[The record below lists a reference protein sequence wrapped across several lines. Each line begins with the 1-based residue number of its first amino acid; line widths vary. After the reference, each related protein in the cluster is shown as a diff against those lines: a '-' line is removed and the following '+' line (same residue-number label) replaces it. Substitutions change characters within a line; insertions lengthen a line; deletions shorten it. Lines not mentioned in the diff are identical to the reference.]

1 MRKLYFAGC
10 VFAAVACL
18 GGCTKTNDIEPVSK
32 GVDFFAHVGNV
43 DTKTSIDGLK
53 VLWAKKDSIAIQVTE
68 KHLHNASNPGAYS
81 TTLGIYKLA
90 DDAAGTSVGRF
101 TYSSGGEQITGD
113 EEFFA
118 FYPASYCTANKSNGY
133 FYVDFPMTQYY
144 EDNIGDKLPLPM
156 YGIGSNRSV
165 DFKYAG
171 AVIKLRVWSKEKT
184 SIHSCVISADN
195 LSKKAFTY
203 VKDGKWQG
211 LSKAYDVNNLNMNM
225 RKPLEISNDES
236 NPTVITMIIPLAGTK
251 TLKNLKFS
259 INCERGGSEL
269 KKKSDLAVVPGTIV
283 TFPVKELTIEPDRMF
298 VDGLEGEIDTEWV
311 KTAEKSVKVTMVPSS
326 KLSEGNFQKIMEA
339 TRNLHN
345 KDKKIVLDLSGAN
358 AKESTLKGLNTDNS
372 YVGFCGGS
380 NRDNGIK
387 NISKFYLPE
396 GITTILNRAFAYSG
410 YTEIVLPTTLT
421 KISGS
426 PSNGCDSLVWKVA
439 DGNKYFKADEKGA
452 LCDFGMTTLMALNGG
467 SGDSYIVKDGT
478 TTIREWAL
486 YENSVI
492 KTLTIPAS
500 VTRLSGDCI
509 SGTPNLTTIICL
521 GTKPAEFR
529 PNSGTN
535 KVGPANQ
542 TKTLYVPKGCVEIYK
557 EKWAALLKEGNW
569 VVKEIAGLSNVKE
582 GY

>member
-32 GVDFFAHVGNV
+32 GVDFFAHVDNV
-43 DTKTSIDGLK
+43 DTKTSIDGLQ

-68 KHLHNASNPGAYS
+68 KHRDDASSPKAYA

-90 DDAAGTSVGRF
+90 DDAAGTNVGRF
-101 TYSSGGEQITGD
+101 TFEKGNEHIEGD

-118 FYPASYCTANKSNGY
+118 FYPASYCTAHKDNGY

-156 YGIGSNRSV
+156 YGIGSHRNV

-171 AVIKLRVWSKEKT
+171 AVIKLLVWSKEKT

-195 LSKKAFTY
+195 LSKRAFTY
-203 VKDGKWQG
+203 VKNGNWQP

-225 RKPLEISNDES
+225 RKPLEISNIES
-236 NPTVITMIIPLAGTK
+236 DPTVIDMVIPLADTT
-251 TLKNLKFS
+251 TLTNLKFS
-259 INCERGGSEL
+259 INCEKGGSEL
-269 KKKSDLAVVPGTIV
+269 TKKSGLRVKPGTVV

-326 KLSEGNFQKIMEA
+326 KLSECNFQKIMEA

-380 NRDNGIK
+380 NRDKGIK
-387 NISKFYLPE
+387 NISKFSLPE
-396 GITTILNRAFAYSG
+396 GITTILNRAFSYSG
-410 YTEIVLPTTLT
+410 YTEIVLPSTLT
-421 KISGS
+421 QISGS
-426 PSNGCDSLVWKVA
+426 PSNGCDSLRWKVA
-439 DGNKYFKADEKGA
+439 EGNKSFKADEEGA
-452 LCDFGMTTLMALNGG
+452 LYDFGMTTLMALNGG

-500 VTRLSGDCI
+500 VTKLSADCI
-509 SGTPNLTTIICL
+509 SGTPNLTTIKCL
-521 GTKPAEFR
+521 GTVPAEFK
-529 PNSGTN
+529 PNSGKN
-535 KVGPANQ
+535 KVGPSKQ
-542 TKTLYVPKGCVEIYK
+542 LKTLYVPKGCGKDYEA
-557 EKWAALLKEGNW
+557 KWKTLLDEGNW
-569 VVKEIAGLSNVKE
+569 KVVEQN
-582 GY
+582 

>member
-10 VFAAVACL
+10 VFVAVACL
-18 GGCTKTNDIEPVSK
+18 GGCTKTNDIEPESK
-32 GVDFFAHVGNV
+32 GVDFFAHVDNV
-43 DTKTSIDGLK
+43 DTKTSIDGLQ

-68 KHLHNASNPGAYS
+68 KHRDNATSPRAYA

-90 DDAAGTSVGRF
+90 DDAAGTNVGRF
-101 TYSSGGEQITGD
+101 TYSSGGEQIKGD

-156 YGIGSNRSV
+156 YGIGSNRNV

-195 LSKKAFTY
+195 LSKRAFTF
-203 VKDGKWQG
+203 VKDGKWHQK
-211 LSKAYDVNNLNMNM
+211 LWNAYSVNNLNMNM
-225 RKPLEISNDES
+225 RKPLEISNVES
-236 NPTVITMIIPLAGTK
+236 DPTMITMVIPLADTT
-251 TLKNLKFS
+251 TLTNLKFS
-259 INCERGGSEL
+259 INCEKGGSEL
-269 KKKSDLAVVPGTIV
+269 TKKSGLRVKPGTVV

-311 KTAEKSVKVTMVPSS
+311 KTAEKSVKVTMVAAS

-396 GITTILNRAFAYSG
+396 GIATILNRAFSYSD
-410 YTEIVLPTTLT
+410 YTEIVLPSTLT

-439 DGNKYFKADEKGA
+439 EGNKSFKADEEGA
-452 LCDFGMTTLMALNGG
+452 LYDFGMTTLMVLNGG
-467 SGDSYIVKDGT
+467 SGDSYTVKDGT

-486 YENSVI
+486 YENSII

-500 VTRLSGDCI
+500 VTKLSADCI

-521 GTKPAEFR
+521 GKEPAEFK
-529 PNSGTN
+529 PNTGKN
-535 KVGPANQ
+535 KVGPSDK
-542 TKTLYVPKGCVEIYK
+542 TKILYVPKGCVEIYK
-557 EKWAALLKEGNW
+557 KQWAALLAEGNW
-569 VVKEIAGLSNVKE
+569 DVKDVKELQN
-582 GY
+582 

>member
-1 MRKLYFAGC
+1 MRKLYFAVC
-10 VFAAVACL
+10 VFAAFACL
-18 GGCTKTNDIEPVSK
+18 GGCTKTNDIEPESK
-32 GVDFFAHVGNV
+32 GVDFFAHVDNV
-43 DTKTSIDGLK
+43 DTKTSIDGLH

-101 TYSSGGEQITGD
+101 TYSSGAEQIKGD

-118 FYPASYCTANKSNGY
+118 FYPASYCTAHKDNGY

-144 EDNIGDKLPLPM
+144 EDNIGDKPPLPM
-156 YGIGSNRSV
+156 YGIGSNRNV

-269 KKKSDLAVVPGTIV
+269 KKKSDLKVDPGTVV
-283 TFPVKELTIEPDRMF
+283 TFPVKELIIEPDRMF

-311 KTAEKSVKVTMVPSS
+311 KTAKDSVRVTMVLAS
-326 KLSEGNFQKIMEA
+326 KLHEDVFSGIMKA
-339 TRNLHN
+339 TRSLEN
-345 KDKKIVLDLSGAN
+345 KIVLDLSGAN

-380 NRDNGIK
+380 NRDKGIK

-396 GITTILNRAFAYSG
+396 GITTILNRAFSYSG
-410 YTEIVLPTTLT
+410 YTEIVLPSTLT
-421 KISGS
+421 QISGS
-426 PSNGCDSLVWKVA
+426 PSNGCDSLRWKVA
-439 DGNKYFKADEKGA
+439 EGNKSFKADEEGA
-452 LCDFGMTTLMALNGG
+452 LYDFGMTTLMVLNGG
-467 SGDSYIVKDGT
+467 SGDSYTVKDGT

-492 KTLTIPAS
+492 KSLTLPAS
-500 VTRLSGDCI
+500 VTKLSADCI

-521 GTKPAEFR
+521 GTVPAEFK
-529 PNSGTN
+529 PNTGKN

-542 TKTLYVPKGCVEIYK
+542 IKTLYVPKGCVEIYK
-557 EKWAALLKEGNW
+557 EKWAVLLAEGKW
-569 VVKEIAGLSNVKE
+569 EVKEVKE
-582 GY
+582 LQN

>member
-18 GGCTKTNDIEPVSK
+18 AGCTKTNDIEPVSK
-32 GVDFFAHVGNV
+32 GVDFFAHVDNV

-68 KHLHNASNPGAYS
+68 KHLHNASSPGAYS

-90 DDAAGTSVGRF
+90 DDAAGTNVGRF
-101 TYSSGGEQITGD
+101 TYSSGGEQIKED

-118 FYPASYCTANKSNGY
+118 FYPASYCTAHKSNGY

-156 YGIGSNRSV
+156 YGIGSNRNV

-195 LSKKAFTY
+195 LSKRAFTY
-203 VKDGKWQG
+203 VKNGNWQP

-251 TLKNLKFS
+251 TLTNLKFS
-259 INCERGGSEL
+259 INCEKGGSEL
-269 KKKSDLAVVPGTIV
+269 TKKSGLEVKPGTVV

-311 KTAEKSVKVTMVPSS
+311 KTAKDSVRVTMVPSS
-326 KLSEGNFQKIMEA
+326 KLHEDVFRDIMKA
-339 TRNLHN
+339 TRSIEN
-345 KDKKIVLDLSGAN
+345 KIVLDLSGAN

-396 GITTILNRAFAYSG
+396 GITTILNRAFSYSG
-410 YTEIVLPTTLT
+410 YTEIVLPSTLT

-439 DGNKYFKADEKGA
+439 EGNKSFKADEKGA
-452 LCDFGMTTLMALNGG
+452 LYDFGMTTLMVLNGG
-467 SGDSYIVKDGT
+467 SGDSYTVKDGT

-486 YENSVI
+486 YENSKI

-500 VTRLSGDCI
+500 VTKLSGDCI
-509 SGTPNLTTIICL
+509 SATPNLTTIICL
-521 GTKPAEFR
+521 GTVPAEFK

-535 KVGPANQ
+535 KVGPSKL

-557 EKWAALLKEGNW
+557 DKWAALLAEGNW
-569 VVKEIAGLSNVKE
+569 EVKDLRN
-582 GY
+582 

>member
-10 VFAAVACL
+10 VIAAAVCL
-18 GGCTKTNDIEPVSK
+18 CGCTKTNVIEPVSK
-32 GVDFFAHVGNV
+32 GVDFFAQIDNV
-43 DTKTSIDGLK
+43 NTKTSIDGLK
-53 VLWAKKDSIAIQVTE
+53 VRWGKDDEIAIQVTKNHTE
-68 KHLHNASNPGAYS
+68 NASSPRGYA
-81 TTLGIYKLA
+81 TTLGVYKLA
-90 DDAAGTSVGRF
+90 DDAAGTTDGRF
-101 TYSSGGEQITGD
+101 TYSSGAEQIEGD

-118 FYPASYCTANKSNGY
+118 FYPASYCKPNKSNGY

-156 YGIGSNRSV
+156 YGVGSNRNV
-165 DFKYAG
+165 DFNYAG

-203 VKDGKWQG
+203 VKDGKWLTRLCNAHTVQ
-211 LSKAYDVNNLNMNM
+211 NLNMKM
-225 RKPLEISNDES
+225 RNPLEISNVES
-236 NPTVITMIIPLAGTK
+236 DPTVIAMIIPLADTMRL
-251 TLKNLKFS
+251 TNLKFS
-259 INCERGGSEL
+259 INCEKGGSEL
-269 KKKSDLAVVPGTIV
+269 TKKSGLRVKPGTVV

-358 AKESTLKGLNTDNS
+358 ADKSTLEGLTDNK

-380 NRDNGIK
+380 NRDKGIK

-396 GITTILNRAFAYSG
+396 GIATILNRAFSYSD
-410 YTEIVLPTTLT
+410 YTEIVLPSTLT

-439 DGNKYFKADEKGA
+439 EGNKSFKADEEGA
-452 LCDFGMTTLMALNGG
+452 LYDFGMTTLMVLNGG
-467 SGDSYIVKDGT
+467 SGDSYTVKDGT

-500 VTRLSGDCI
+500 VKQLSADCI

-521 GTKPAEFR
+521 GAVPAEFK

-535 KVGPANQ
+535 KVGPSKQ
-542 TKTLYVPKGCVEIYK
+542 IKTLYVPNGCVEIYK
-557 EKWAALLKEGNW
+557 EKWAALLAEGNW
-569 VVKEIAGLSNVKE
+569 DVKDVKELQN
-582 GY
+582 

>member
-10 VFAAVACL
+10 VIAAAVSLC
-18 GGCTKTNDIEPVSK
+18 GCTKTNVIEPVSK
-32 GVDFFAHVGNV
+32 GVDFFAQIDNV
-43 DTKTSIDGLK
+43 NTKTSIDGLK
-53 VLWAKKDSIAIQVTE
+53 VRWGKDDEIAIQVTKNHTE
-68 KHLHNASNPGAYS
+68 NASSPRGYA

-90 DDAAGTSVGRF
+90 DDAAGTNVGRF
-101 TYSSGGEQITGD
+101 TYSSGGEQIKGD

-133 FYVDFPMTQYY
+133 FYVDFPMTQWY

-156 YGIGSNRSV
+156 YGVGTNRNVS
-165 DFKYAG
+165 FNYAG
-171 AVIKLRVWSKEKT
+171 AVIKLRVWAEKKD

-211 LSKAYDVNNLNMNM
+211 LSNSHDVNNLNMNM

-251 TLKNLKFS
+251 TLTNLKFS
-259 INCERGGSEL
+259 VNCESGGSEL
-269 KKKSDLAVVPGTIV
+269 KKKSGLKVTPGTVV
-283 TFPVKELTIEPDRMF
+283 TFPVTKLTIVPDRMF

-311 KTAEKSVKVTMVPSS
+311 KTAKDSVRVTMVPAS
-326 KLSEGNFQKIMEA
+326 KLSIVDFHDIMEA
-339 TRNLHN
+339 TRNLHDEN
-345 KDKKIVLDLSGAN
+345 KKIVLDLSRAN
-358 AKESTLKGLNTDNS
+358 AKESTLEGLNNDNK

-426 PSNGCDSLVWKVA
+426 PSNGCDSLVWKIA
-439 DGNKYFKADEKGA
+439 DGNKSFKADEKGA
-452 LCDFGMTTLMALNGG
+452 LYDYGMKTLMVLNGG
-467 SGDSYIVKDGT
+467 SGDSYTVKDGT
-478 TTIREWAL
+478 TKIREWAL

-500 VTRLSGDCI
+500 VTELSADCI
-509 SGTPNLTTIICL
+509 SGTPNLTTIICR
-521 GTKPAEFR
+521 GTVPAEFK
-529 PNSGTN
+529 PNTGKN

-542 TKTLYVPKGCVEIYK
+542 TKTLYVPKGCVEAYTS
-557 EKWAALLKEGNW
+557 KWASLLSEGNW
-569 VVKEIAGLSNVKE
+569 EVKELQN
-582 GY
+582 

>member
-18 GGCTKTNDIEPVSK
+18 AGCTKTNDIEPVSK
-32 GVDFFAHVGNV
+32 GVDFFAHVDNV

-90 DDAAGTSVGRF
+90 DDAAGTNVGRF
-101 TYSSGGEQITGD
+101 TYSSGGEQIKGD

-283 TFPVKELTIEPDRMF
+283 TFPVKELTIDPDRMF
-298 VDGLEGEIDTEWV
+298 VDGSEGEIDTAWV
-311 KTAEKSVKVTMVPSS
+311 KTAKDSVKVTMVSAS
-326 KLSEGNFQKIMEA
+326 KLHEDVFSGIMKA
-339 TRNLHN
+339 TRSLEN
-345 KDKKIVLDLSGAN
+345 KIVLDLSGAN

-410 YTEIVLPTTLT
+410 YTEIVLPSTLT

-452 LCDFGMTTLMALNGG
+452 LYDYKMETLMVLNGG
-467 SGDSYIVKDGT
+467 SGDSYTVKDGT

-486 YENSVI
+486 YENSKI

-500 VTRLSGDCI
+500 VTKLSGDCI
-509 SGTPNLTTIICL
+509 SATPNLTTIICL
-521 GTKPAEFR
+521 GTVPAEFK

-535 KVGPANQ
+535 KVGPSKL

-557 EKWAALLKEGNW
+557 KQWAALLKEGTW
-569 VVKEIAGLSNVKE
+569 EVKEWRN
-582 GY
+582 

>member
-1 MRKLYFAGC
+1 MRKLYFAVC
-10 VFAAVACL
+10 VFVAVACL

-32 GVDFFAHVGNV
+32 GVDFFAHVDNV
-43 DTKTSIDGLK
+43 DTKTSLDGLQ
-53 VLWAKKDSIAIQVTE
+53 VLWAKKDSIAIQVT
-68 KHLHNASNPGAYS
+68 KNHLDNASSPRAYA

-90 DDAAGTSVGRF
+90 DGAAGTNVGRF
-101 TYSSGGEQITGD
+101 TYSSGAEQITGD

-156 YGIGSNRSV
+156 YGIGSERNV

-195 LSKKAFTY
+195 LSKRAFTY

-269 KKKSDLAVVPGTIV
+269 KKKSGLEVKPGTVV
-283 TFPVKELTIEPDRMF
+283 TFPVKELIIEPDRMF

-311 KTAEKSVKVTMVPSS
+311 KTARDSVRVTMVPSS
-326 KLSEGNFQKIMEA
+326 KLSKEGFHDIMEA
-339 TRNLHN
+339 TRNLDDKN
-345 KDKKIVLDLSGAN
+345 KKIVLDLSGAN
-358 AKESTLKGLNTDNS
+358 AKENILEGLSKDNKN
-372 YVGFCGGS
+372 YTGFCGGS

-396 GITTILNRAFAYSG
+396 GIITILNRAFSYSG
-410 YTEIVLPTTLT
+410 YTEIVLPSTLT
-421 KISGS
+421 QISGS
-426 PSNGCDSLVWKVA
+426 PSNGCDSLRWKVA
-439 DGNKYFKADEKGA
+439 AGNKSFKADEEGA
-452 LCDFGMTTLMALNGG
+452 LYDYKMETLMVLNGG
-467 SGDSYIVKDGT
+467 SGDSYTVKDGT

-500 VTRLSGDCI
+500 VTVLSRDCI

-521 GTKPAEFR
+521 GRKPAEFR

-535 KVGPANQ
+535 KVGPSKQ
-542 TKTLYVPKGCVEIYK
+542 IKTLYVPNGCVEIYK
-557 EKWAALLKEGNW
+557 EKWAALLKEGNKEGNW
-569 VVKEIAGLSNVKE
+569 EVKEWQN
-582 GY
+582 

>member
-18 GGCTKTNDIEPVSK
+18 AGCTKTNDIEPVSK
-32 GVDFFAHVGNV
+32 GVDFFAHVDNV

-68 KHLHNASNPGAYS
+68 KHRDNASSPREYA

-113 EEFFA
+113 EGFFA
-118 FYPASYCTANKSNGY
+118 FYPASYCTAHKDNGY

-144 EDNIGDKLPLPM
+144 EDNIGEKLPLPM
-156 YGIGSNRSV
+156 YGIGSNRNVS
-165 DFKYAG
+165 FNYAG
-171 AVIKLRVWSKEKT
+171 AVLKLRVWSKEKT

-195 LSKKAFTY
+195 LSKRAFTY

-225 RKPLEISNDES
+225 RKPLEISNVES
-236 NPTVITMIIPLAGTK
+236 DPTVITMIIPLAGTK

-269 KKKSDLAVVPGTIV
+269 KKKSGLAVVPGTIV

-311 KTAEKSVKVTMVPSS
+311 KTAKDSVKVTMVSAS
-326 KLSEGNFQKIMEA
+326 KLHEDVFRDIMKA
-339 TRNLHN
+339 TRSLEN
-345 KDKKIVLDLSGAN
+345 KIVLDLSGAN
-358 AKESTLKGLNTDNS
+358 AEKSILQGLTDNK

-396 GITTILNRAFAYSG
+396 GITIILNRAFSYSG
-410 YTEIVLPTTLT
+410 YTEIVLPSTLT
-421 KISGS
+421 QISGS

-439 DGNKYFKADEKGA
+439 KGNKSFKADEKGA
-452 LCDFGMTTLMALNGG
+452 LYDFGMTTLMVLNGG
-467 SGDSYIVKDGT
+467 SGDSYTVKDGT

-500 VTRLSGDCI
+500 VTKLSADCI
-509 SGTPNLTTIICL
+509 SGTPNLTTIICR
-521 GTKPAEFR
+521 GAVPAEFK
-529 PNSGTN
+529 PNTGKN

-557 EKWAALLKEGNW
+557 KMWAVLLAEGKWE
-569 VVKEIAGLSNVKE
+569 VKEVKE
-582 GY
+582 LQN

>member
-1 MRKLYFAGC
+1 MRKLYFVGC
-10 VFAAVACL
+10 VIAAVACL

-32 GVDFFAHVGNV
+32 GVDFFAHVDNV
-43 DTKTSIDGLK
+43 DTKTSINGLQ

-68 KHLHNASNPGAYS
+68 NHLDNASSHRAYS

-90 DDAAGTSVGRF
+90 DDAAGTNVGRF
-101 TYSSGGEQITGD
+101 IYSSGGEQIKGD

-156 YGIGSNRSV
+156 YGIGSNRNV

-195 LSKKAFTY
+195 LSKRAFTY
-203 VKDGKWQG
+203 VLDGKWQG

-225 RKPLEISNDES
+225 RKPLEISNVES
-236 NPTVITMIIPLAGTK
+236 DPTVITMIIPLAGTK
-251 TLKNLKFS
+251 KLTNLKFS
-259 INCERGGSEL
+259 INCEKGGSEL
-269 KKKSDLAVVPGTIV
+269 EKKSPLEVTPGTIV

-311 KTAEKSVKVTMVPSS
+311 KTAKDSVRVTMVPSS

-339 TRNLHN
+339 TRNLHDKN
-345 KDKKIVLDLSGAN
+345 KKIVLDLSGAN
-358 AKESTLKGLNTDNS
+358 AEKSILQGLTDNK

-380 NRDNGIK
+380 NRDKGIK

-396 GITTILNRAFAYSG
+396 GITTILNRAFSYSG
-410 YTEIVLPTTLT
+410 YTEIVLPSTLT
-421 KISGS
+421 QISGS

-439 DGNKYFKADEKGA
+439 EGNKSFKADEEGA
-452 LCDFGMTTLMALNGG
+452 LYDFGMKTLMVLNGG
-467 SGDSYIVKDGT
+467 SGDSYTVKDGT

-500 VTRLSGDCI
+500 VTKLSADCI

-521 GTKPAEFR
+521 GTKPAEFI
-529 PNSGTN
+529 PNTGKN
-535 KVGPANQ
+535 KVGPVNK
-542 TKTLYVPKGCVEIYK
+542 TKTLYVPNGCAEIYK
-557 EKWAALLKEGNW
+557 KMWAVLLAEGKWE
-569 VVKEIAGLSNVKE
+569 VKEVKE
-582 GY
+582 LQN

>member
-32 GVDFFAHVGNV
+32 GVDFFAHVDNV
-43 DTKTSIDGLK
+43 DTKTSIDGLQ

-68 KHLHNASNPGAYS
+68 NHLDNASSPRAYS

-90 DDAAGTSVGRF
+90 DDAAGTNVGRF
-101 TYSSGGEQITGD
+101 TYSSGGEQIKGD

-156 YGIGSNRSV
+156 YGIGSNRNV

-195 LSKKAFTY
+195 LSKRAFTY
-203 VKDGKWQG
+203 VKDRKWQR
-211 LSKAYDVNNLNMNM
+211 LWNAYNVNNLNMNM
-225 RKPLEISNDES
+225 RNPLEISNDES
-236 NPTVITMIIPLAGTK
+236 NPTVITMIIPLADTT
-251 TLKNLKFS
+251 TLTNLKFS
-259 INCERGGSEL
+259 INCEKGGSEL
-269 KKKSDLAVVPGTIV
+269 TKKSGLRVKPGTVV

-326 KLSEGNFQKIMEA
+326 KLNEGNFQKIMEA

-380 NRDNGIK
+380 NRDKGIK
-387 NISKFYLPE
+387 NIRKFYLPE
-396 GITTILNRAFAYSG
+396 GITTILNRAFSYSG
-410 YTEIVLPTTLT
+410 YTEIVLPSTLT
-421 KISGS
+421 QISGS

-439 DGNKYFKADEKGA
+439 AGNKSFKADEKGA
-452 LCDFGMTTLMALNGG
+452 LYDYDMKTLMVLNGG

-486 YENSVI
+486 YENSII

-500 VTRLSGDCI
+500 VTKLSADCI
-509 SGTPNLTTIICL
+509 SGTPNLTTIICR
-521 GTKPAEFR
+521 GTKPAEFI
-529 PNSGTN
+529 PNTGKN
-535 KVGPANQ
+535 KVGPVNK

-557 EKWAALLKEGNW
+557 EKWVVLLAEGNW
-569 VVKEIAGLSNVKE
+569 EVKEVKE
-582 GY
+582 LQN

>member
-1 MRKLYFAGC
+1 MRNLYFVGC
-10 VFAAVACL
+10 VIAAVACL

-32 GVDFFAHVGNV
+32 GVDFFAHVDNV
-43 DTKTSIDGLK
+43 DTKTSIDGLQ

-68 KHLHNASNPGAYS
+68 NHLDNASSPRAYS

-90 DDAAGTSVGRF
+90 DNAAGTNVGRF
-101 TYSSGGEQITGD
+101 TYSSGGEQIKGD

-133 FYVDFPMTQYY
+133 FYVDFPMTQWY

-156 YGIGSNRSV
+156 YGIGSDRNV

-195 LSKKAFTY
+195 LSKRAFTY

-225 RKPLEISNDES
+225 RKPLEISNVES
-236 NPTVITMIIPLAGTK
+236 DPTVITMIIPLAGTK

-269 KKKSDLAVVPGTIV
+269 KKKSDLKVNPGTVV

-298 VDGLEGEIDTEWV
+298 VDGLEGEIDTAWV
-311 KTAEKSVKVTMVPSS
+311 KTAKDSVKVTMVSAS
-326 KLSEGNFQKIMEA
+326 KLHEDVFSGIMKA
-339 TRNLHN
+339 TRSLEN
-345 KDKKIVLDLSGAN
+345 KIVLDLSGAN
-358 AKESTLKGLNTDNS
+358 AKESTLEGLDNNK

-426 PSNGCDSLVWKVA
+426 PSNGCDSLVWKIA
-439 DGNKYFKADEKGA
+439 DGNKSFKADEKGA
-452 LCDFGMTTLMALNGG
+452 LYDYGMKTLMVLNGG
-467 SGDSYIVKDGT
+467 SGDSYTVKDGT
-478 TTIREWAL
+478 TKIREWAL

-500 VTRLSGDCI
+500 VTELSADCI
-509 SGTPNLTTIICL
+509 SGTPNLTTIICR
-521 GTKPAEFR
+521 GTVPAEFK
-529 PNSGTN
+529 PNTGKN

-542 TKTLYVPKGCVEIYK
+542 TKTLYVPKGCGKDYEA
-557 EKWAALLKEGNW
+557 KWKILLNEGNW
-569 VVKEIAGLSNVKE
+569 QVVEQN
-582 GY
+582 

>member
-1 MRKLYFAGC
+1 MRKLYFAVC
-10 VFAAVACL
+10 VFAAFACL
-18 GGCTKTNDIEPVSK
+18 GGCTKTNDIEPESK
-32 GVDFFAHVGNV
+32 GVDFFAHVDNV

-53 VLWAKKDSIAIQVTE
+53 VLWAKKDSIAIQVT
-68 KHLHNASNPGAYS
+68 KNHLDNASRPREYA

-90 DDAAGTSVGRF
+90 DDAAGTNVGRF
-101 TYSSGGEQITGD
+101 TYSSGGEQIKGD

-118 FYPASYCTANKSNGY
+118 FYPASDCKPNKGNGY

-156 YGIGSNRSV
+156 YGIGSNRNV

-195 LSKKAFTY
+195 LSKRAFTY
-203 VKDGKWQG
+203 VKDGTWQG
-211 LSKAYDVNNLNMNM
+211 LSKSYDVNNLNMKM
-225 RKPLEISNDES
+225 RKPLEISNDEN
-236 NPTVITMIIPLAGTK
+236 NPTVITMIIPLAGTRK
-251 TLKNLKFS
+251 LKNLKFS

-269 KKKSDLAVVPGTIV
+269 KKKSDLDVVPGTIV

-311 KTAEKSVKVTMVPSS
+311 KTAKDSVKVTMIAAS
-326 KLSEGNFQKIMEA
+326 KLKEEVFHDIMKA
-339 TRNLHN
+339 TRSLEN
-345 KDKKIVLDLSGAN
+345 KIVLDLSGAN
-358 AKESTLKGLNTDNS
+358 AENNKLEGLTTDNK

-380 NRDNGIK
+380 NRDKGIK

-396 GITTILNRAFAYSG
+396 GIITISNRAFSYSG
-410 YTEIVLPTTLT
+410 YTEIVLPSTLT
-421 KISGS
+421 QISGS

-439 DGNKYFKADEKGA
+439 EGNKSFKADEEGA
-452 LCDFGMTTLMALNGG
+452 LYDFGMKTLMVLNGG
-467 SGDSYIVKDGT
+467 SGESYIVKDGT
-478 TTIREWAL
+478 TTIREWAS

-500 VTRLSGDCI
+500 VTKLSGNCI
-509 SGTPNLTTIICL
+509 SATPNLTTIICL
-521 GTKPAEFR
+521 GTKPAEFI

-535 KVGPANQ
+535 KVGPSNLI
-542 TKTLYVPKGCVEIYK
+542 KTLYVPNGCVEIYK
-557 EKWAALLKEGNW
+557 KQWAALLAEGNW
-569 VVKEIAGLSNVKE
+569 KVEEQN
-582 GY
+582 

>member
-18 GGCTKTNDIEPVSK
+18 GGCTKTNDIEIEQESA
-32 GVDFFAHVGNV
+32 GVDFFAQIDNV
-43 DTKTSIDGLK
+43 NTKTSIDGLK
-53 VLWAKKDSIAIQVTE
+53 VIWEKDDEIAIQVTRNHTE
-68 KHLHNASNPGAYS
+68 NASTPKGYS
-81 TTLGIYKLA
+81 TSLGIYRLT
-90 DDAAGTSVGRF
+90 DDAAGTNVGKF
-101 TYSSGGEQITGD
+101 THNRGEEKITGD

-118 FYPASYCTANKSNGY
+118 FYPASDCFVNEGNGY

-144 EDNIGDKLPLPM
+144 EDNIGDKLQLPM
-156 YGIGSNRSV
+156 YGVGSNRNV
-165 DFKYAG
+165 DFNYAG

-195 LSKKAFTY
+195 LSKRAFTF
-203 VKDGKWQG
+203 VTDGKWHQK
-211 LSKAYDVNNLNMNM
+211 LWNAYSVNNLNMNM
-225 RKPLEISNDES
+225 RKPLEISNVES
-236 NPTVITMIIPLAGTK
+236 DPTVITMVIPLADTT
-251 TLKNLKFS
+251 TLTNLKFS
-259 INCERGGSEL
+259 INCEKGGSEL
-269 KKKSDLAVVPGTIV
+269 TKKSGLRVKPGTVV

-339 TRNLHN
+339 TRNLHDKN
-345 KDKKIVLDLSGAN
+345 KKIVLDLSGAN
-358 AKESTLKGLNTDNS
+358 ADKGTLEGLTDNK

-396 GITTILNRAFAYSG
+396 GITTILNRAFSYSG
-410 YTEIVLPTTLT
+410 YTEIVLPSTLT

-439 DGNKYFKADEKGA
+439 EGNKSFKADEKGA
-452 LCDFGMTTLMALNGG
+452 LYDFGMTTLMALNGG

-486 YENSVI
+486 YENSRI

-500 VTRLSGDCI
+500 VTKLSADCI
-509 SGTPNLTTIICL
+509 SGTPNLTTIKCL
-521 GTKPAEFR
+521 GTVPAEFK

-535 KVGPANQ
+535 KVGPSKL

-557 EKWAALLKEGNW
+557 DKWAALLAEGNW
-569 VVKEIAGLSNVKE
+569 KVEERN
-582 GY
+582 

>member
-32 GVDFFAHVGNV
+32 GVDFFAHVDNV

-53 VLWAKKDSIAIQVTE
+53 VLWREKDSIAIQVTE
-68 KHLHNASNPGAYS
+68 KHLHNASSPGVYA

-90 DDAAGTSVGRF
+90 DDAANTSVGRF
-101 TYSSGGEQITGD
+101 TYSSGEQIKGD

-118 FYPASYCTANKSNGY
+118 FYPASYCTANKGNGY

-156 YGIGSNRSV
+156 YGIGSNRNV

-195 LSKKAFTY
+195 LSKRAFTY
-203 VKDGKWQG
+203 VKDGKWQR
-211 LSKAYDVNNLNMNM
+211 LWNAYSVNNLNMNM
-225 RKPLEISNDES
+225 RKPLEISNVES
-236 NPTVITMIIPLAGTK
+236 DPTVITMVIPLADTT
-251 TLKNLKFS
+251 TLTNLKFS
-259 INCERGGSEL
+259 INCEKGGSEL
-269 KKKSDLAVVPGTIV
+269 KKKSGLKVKPGTVV
-283 TFPVKELTIEPDRMF
+283 TFPVKELAIEPDRMF
-298 VDGLEGEIDTEWV
+298 VDGFEGEIDTEWV
-311 KTAEKSVKVTMVPSS
+311 KTAKDSVRVTMVPAS

-339 TRNLHN
+339 TRNLHDKN
-345 KDKKIVLDLSGAN
+345 KKIVLDLSGAN
-358 AKESTLKGLNTDNS
+358 ADKSTLAGLTTDNK

-380 NRDNGIK
+380 NRDKGIK

-396 GITTILNRAFAYSG
+396 GIITISNMAFAYSD
-410 YTEIVLPTTLT
+410 YTEIVLPSTLT
-421 KISGS
+421 QISGR
-426 PSNGCDSLVWKVA
+426 PSSGCDSLRWKVSE
-439 DGNKYFKADEKGA
+439 GNKSFKADEEGA
-452 LCDFGMTTLMALNGG
+452 LYDFGMTTLMALNGG

-486 YENSVI
+486 YENSRI

-500 VTRLSGDCI
+500 VTKLSGDCI
-509 SGTPNLTTIICL
+509 SGTPNLTTIKCL
-521 GTKPAEFR
+521 GTVPAEFK

-542 TKTLYVPKGCVEIYK
+542 RKTLYVPKGCVEIYK
-557 EKWAALLKEGNW
+557 EKWAALLKEGNKEGNW
-569 VVKEIAGLSNVKE
+569 EVKEWQN
-582 GY
+582 

>member
-18 GGCTKTNDIEPVSK
+18 GGCAKTNDIEPVSK
-32 GVDFFAHVGNV
+32 GVDFFAHVDNV

-68 KHLHNASNPGAYS
+68 KHRDNASSPKAYA

-156 YGIGSNRSV
+156 YGVGSKRNV

-195 LSKKAFTY
+195 LSKRAFTF
-203 VKDGKWQG
+203 VKDGKWHQK
-211 LSKAYDVNNLNMNM
+211 LWNAYSVNNLNMNM
-225 RKPLEISNDES
+225 RKPLEISNIES
-236 NPTVITMIIPLAGTK
+236 DPTVITMVVPLADTT
-251 TLKNLKFS
+251 TLTNLKFS
-259 INCERGGSEL
+259 INCEKGGSEL
-269 KKKSDLAVVPGTIV
+269 TKKSGLRVKPGTVV
-283 TFPVKELTIEPDRMF
+283 TFPVKELVIEPDRMF

-311 KTAEKSVKVTMVPSS
+311 KTAKDSVKVTMVSAS
-326 KLSEGNFQKIMEA
+326 KLHEDVFRDIMKA
-339 TRNLHN
+339 TRSLEN
-345 KDKKIVLDLSGAN
+345 KIVLDLSGAN
-358 AKESTLKGLNTDNS
+358 AEKSILQGLTDNK
-372 YVGFCGGS
+372 YVGFCGGT
-380 NRDNGIK
+380 NREKGIK

-410 YTEIVLPTTLT
+410 YTEIVLPSTLT

-426 PSNGCDSLVWKVA
+426 PSNGCDSLRWKVA
-439 DGNKYFKADEKGA
+439 EGNKSFKADEEGA
-452 LCDFGMTTLMALNGG
+452 LYDFGMTTLMALNGG

-486 YENSVI
+486 YENSRI

-500 VTRLSGDCI
+500 VTKLSADCI
-509 SGTPNLTTIICL
+509 SGTPNLTTIKCL
-521 GTKPAEFR
+521 GTVPAEFK

-535 KVGPANQ
+535 KVGPSKQ
-542 TKTLYVPKGCVEIYK
+542 LKTLYVPKGCVEIYK
-557 EKWAALLKEGNW
+557 EKWAALLKEGTKEGTW
-569 VVKEIAGLSNVKE
+569 EVKEWPN
-582 GY
+582 

>member
-32 GVDFFAHVGNV
+32 GVDFFAHVDNV
-43 DTKTSIDGLK
+43 DTKTSIDGLQ

-68 KHLHNASNPGAYS
+68 NHLDNASSPRAYS

-90 DDAAGTSVGRF
+90 DNAAGTNVGRF
-101 TYSSGGEQITGD
+101 TYSSGGEQIKGD

-156 YGIGSNRSV
+156 YGIGSNRNV

-171 AVIKLRVWSKEKT
+171 AVIKLRVWAEKKD

-211 LSKAYDVNNLNMNM
+211 LSNSHDVNNLNMNM
-225 RKPLEISNDES
+225 RKPLEISNVES
-236 NPTVITMIIPLAGTK
+236 DPTVITMIIPLADT
-251 TLKNLKFS
+251 TILTNLKFS
-259 INCERGGSEL
+259 INCEKGGSEL
-269 KKKSDLAVVPGTIV
+269 TKKSGLKVKPGTVV

-298 VDGLEGEIDTEWV
+298 VDGLEGEIDTAWV
-311 KTAEKSVKVTMVPSS
+311 KTAKDSVKVTMVSAS
-326 KLSEGNFQKIMEA
+326 KLLEDVFSGIMKA
-339 TRNLHN
+339 TSSLEN
-345 KDKKIVLDLSGAN
+345 KIVLDLSGAN

-380 NRDNGIK
+380 NRDKGIK

-396 GITTILNRAFAYSG
+396 GITTILNRAFSYSG
-410 YTEIVLPTTLT
+410 YTEIVLPSTLT
-421 KISGS
+421 QISGS

-439 DGNKYFKADEKGA
+439 AGNKSFKADEKGA
-452 LCDFGMTTLMALNGG
+452 LYDYDMTTLMALNGG
-467 SGDSYIVKDGT
+467 SGDSYTVKDGT

-500 VTRLSGDCI
+500 VTKLSADCI

-521 GTKPAEFR
+521 GAVPAEFK
-529 PNSGTN
+529 PNTGKN

-557 EKWAALLKEGNW
+557 KMWAVLLAEGKWE
-569 VVKEIAGLSNVKE
+569 VKEVKE
-582 GY
+582 LQN

>member
-1 MRKLYFAGC
+1 MRKLYFVGC
-10 VFAAVACL
+10 VIAAVACL

-32 GVDFFAHVGNV
+32 GVDFFAHVDNV
-43 DTKTSIDGLK
+43 DTKTSIDDSLH
-53 VLWAKKDSIAIQVTE
+53 VLWEKDDQIAIQVT
-68 KHLHNASNPGAYS
+68 KNHLDNASRPREYA

-90 DDAAGTSVGRF
+90 DDAAGTNVGKF
-101 TYSSGGEQITGD
+101 TYSSGGEQIKGD

-156 YGIGSNRSV
+156 YGVGTNRNVS
-165 DFKYAG
+165 FNYAG
-171 AVIKLRVWSKEKT
+171 AVIKLRVWAEKKD

-211 LSKAYDVNNLNMNM
+211 LSNSHDVNNLNMNM

-236 NPTVITMIIPLAGTK
+236 NPTVIAMIIPLAGTK
-251 TLKNLKFS
+251 TLTNLKFS
-259 INCERGGSEL
+259 VNCESGGSEL
-269 KKKSDLAVVPGTIV
+269 KKKSGLEVKPGTVV
-283 TFPVKELTIEPDRMF
+283 TFPVTKLTIVPDRMF

-311 KTAEKSVKVTMVPSS
+311 KTAKDSVRVTMVPAS
-326 KLSEGNFQKIMEA
+326 KLSIVDFHDIMEA
-339 TRNLHN
+339 TRNLHDEN
-345 KDKKIVLDLSGAN
+345 KKIVLDLSRAN
-358 AKESTLKGLNTDNS
+358 AKESTLEGLNNDNK

-426 PSNGCDSLVWKVA
+426 PSNGCDSLVWKIA
-439 DGNKYFKADEKGA
+439 DGNKSFKADEKGA
-452 LCDFGMTTLMALNGG
+452 LYDYGMKTLMVLNGG
-467 SGDSYIVKDGT
+467 SGDSYTVKDGT
-478 TTIREWAL
+478 TKIREWAL

-500 VTRLSGDCI
+500 VTELSADCI
-509 SGTPNLTTIICL
+509 SGTPNLTTIICR
-521 GTKPAEFR
+521 GTVPAEFK
-529 PNSGTN
+529 PNTGKN
-535 KVGPANQ
+535 KVGHANQ
-542 TKTLYVPKGCVEIYK
+542 TKTLYVPKGCVEAYTS
-557 EKWAALLKEGNW
+557 KWASLLSEGNW
-569 VVKEIAGLSNVKE
+569 EVKELQN
-582 GY
+582 

>member
-1 MRKLYFAGC
+1 MRKLYFAVC
-10 VFAAVACL
+10 VFAAFACL
-18 GGCTKTNDIEPVSK
+18 GGCTKTNDIEPESK
-32 GVDFFAHVGNV
+32 GVDFFAHVDNV

-53 VLWAKKDSIAIQVTE
+53 VLWAKKDSIAIQVT
-68 KHLHNASNPGAYS
+68 KNHLDNASRPREYA

-90 DDAAGTSVGRF
+90 DDAANTRVGRF
-101 TYSSGGEQITGD
+101 TYSRGGERIKGD

-156 YGIGSNRSV
+156 YGIGSNRNV

-171 AVIKLRVWSKEKT
+171 AVIKLLVWSKEKT

-195 LSKKAFTY
+195 LSKRAFTF
-203 VKDGKWQG
+203 VTDGKWHQK
-211 LSKAYDVNNLNMNM
+211 LWNAYSVDNLNMNM
-225 RKPLEISNDES
+225 RKPLEISNVES
-236 NPTVITMIIPLAGTK
+236 DPTVITMVIPLADTT
-251 TLKNLKFS
+251 TLTNLKFS
-259 INCERGGSEL
+259 INCEKGGSEL
-269 KKKSDLAVVPGTIV
+269 KKKSGLKVKPGTVV
-283 TFPVKELTIEPDRMF
+283 TFPVKELAIEPDRMF

-311 KTAEKSVKVTMVPSS
+311 KTAKDSVRVTMVPAS

-339 TRNLHN
+339 TRNLHDKN
-345 KDKKIVLDLSGAN
+345 KKIVLDLSGAN
-358 AKESTLKGLNTDNS
+358 ADKSTLEGLTDNK

-396 GITTILNRAFAYSG
+396 GITTILNRAFSYSS
-410 YTEIVLPTTLT
+410 YTEIVLPSTLT

-439 DGNKYFKADEKGA
+439 EGNKSFKADEKGA
-452 LCDFGMTTLMALNGG
+452 LYDFGMTTLMALNGG
-467 SGDSYIVKDGT
+467 SGDSYTVKDGT

-500 VTRLSGDCI
+500 VTVLSRDCI
-509 SGTPNLTTIICL
+509 SGTPNLTTIKCQ
-521 GTKPAEFR
+521 GTVPAEFK

-535 KVGPANQ
+535 KVGPSKQ
-542 TKTLYVPKGCVEIYK
+542 IKTLYVPNGCVEIYK

-569 VVKEIAGLSNVKE
+569 EVKEWQN
-582 GY
+582 

>member
-18 GGCTKTNDIEPVSK
+18 GGCTKTNDIEPESK
-32 GVDFFAHVGNV
+32 GVDFFAHVDNV
-43 DTKTSIDGLK
+43 DTKTSINGLH

-68 KHLHNASNPGAYS
+68 KHLHNASSPGVYA

-90 DDAAGTSVGRF
+90 DDAANTRVGRF
-101 TYSSGGEQITGD
+101 TYSRGGEQIKGD

-156 YGIGSNRSV
+156 YGIGSNRNV

-171 AVIKLRVWSKEKT
+171 AVIKLLVWSKEKT

-269 KKKSDLAVVPGTIV
+269 KKKSDLEVKPGTVV

-311 KTAEKSVKVTMVPSS
+311 KTAEKSVKVSMVPSS

-339 TRNLHN
+339 TRNLHDRN
-345 KDKKIVLDLSGAN
+345 KKIVLDLSGAN
-358 AKESTLKGLNTDNS
+358 ADKSTLEGLTDNK

-380 NRDNGIK
+380 NRDKGIK

-396 GITTILNRAFAYSG
+396 GIATILNRAFSYSG
-410 YTEIVLPTTLT
+410 YTEIVLPSTLT
-421 KISGS
+421 QISGS
-426 PSNGCDSLVWKVA
+426 PSNGCDLLRWKVA
-439 DGNKYFKADEKGA
+439 AGNKSFKADEKGA
-452 LCDFGMTTLMALNGG
+452 LYDYDVKTLMVLNGG
-467 SGDSYIVKDGT
+467 SGDSYTVKDGT

-500 VTRLSGDCI
+500 VTKLSADCI
-509 SGTPNLTTIICL
+509 SGTPNLTTIKCL
-521 GTKPAEFR
+521 GNVPAEFK
-529 PNSGTN
+529 PNTGKN

-542 TKTLYVPKGCVEIYK
+542 TKTLYVPKGCVEIYTD
-557 EKWAALLKEGNW
+557 KWAALLKEGNW
-569 VVKEIAGLSNVKE
+569 VVKEWQN
-582 GY
+582 

>member
-1 MRKLYFAGC
+1 MRNLYFAGC
-10 VFAAVACL
+10 VIAAVACL

-32 GVDFFAHVGNV
+32 GVDFFAHVDNV
-43 DTKTSIDGLK
+43 DTKTSIDGLQ

-68 KHLHNASNPGAYS
+68 NHLDNASSPRAYS

-90 DDAAGTSVGRF
+90 DNAAGTNVGRF
-101 TYSSGGEQITGD
+101 TYSSGEQIKGD

-156 YGIGSNRSV
+156 YGIGSNRNV

-171 AVIKLRVWSKEKT
+171 AVIKLRVWSKEET

-195 LSKKAFTY
+195 LSKRAFTF
-203 VKDGKWQG
+203 VTDGKWHQK
-211 LSKAYDVNNLNMNM
+211 LWNAYSVNNLNMNM
-225 RKPLEISNDES
+225 RKPLEISNVES
-236 NPTVITMIIPLAGTK
+236 DPTVITMIIPLADTK
-251 TLKNLKFS
+251 KLTNLKFS
-259 INCERGGSEL
+259 INCEKGGSEL
-269 KKKSDLAVVPGTIV
+269 EKKSPLEVKPGTVV
-283 TFPVKELTIEPDRMF
+283 TFPVKELIIEPDRMF
-298 VDGLEGEIDTEWV
+298 VDGLEGEIDTAWV
-311 KTAEKSVKVTMVPSS
+311 KTAKDSVKVTMVSAS
-326 KLSEGNFQKIMEA
+326 KLLEDVFSGIMKA
-339 TRNLHN
+339 TRSLEN
-345 KDKKIVLDLSGAN
+345 KIVLDLSGAN

-396 GITTILNRAFAYSG
+396 GITTILNRAFSYSG
-410 YTEIVLPTTLT
+410 YTEIVLPSTLT
-421 KISGS
+421 QISGS

-439 DGNKYFKADEKGA
+439 EGNKSFKADEEGA
-452 LCDFGMTTLMALNGG
+452 LYDFGMTTLMALNGG
-467 SGDSYIVKDGT
+467 SGDSYTVKDGT

-500 VTRLSGDCI
+500 VTVLSRDCI

-521 GTKPAEFR
+521 GRKPAEFR

-535 KVGPANQ
+535 KVGPSKL
-542 TKTLYVPKGCVEIYK
+542 TKTLYVPKGCVEIYTD
-557 EKWAALLKEGNW
+557 KWAALLKEGNW
-569 VVKEIAGLSNVKE
+569 EVKEWQN
-582 GY
+582 

>member
-1 MRKLYFAGC
+1 MRKLYFAVC

-18 GGCTKTNDIEPVSK
+18 GGCTKTNDIEPESK
-32 GVDFFAHVGNV
+32 GVDFFAHVDNV

-90 DDAAGTSVGRF
+90 DDAAGTNVGRF

-156 YGIGSNRSV
+156 YGIGSNRNV

-195 LSKKAFTY
+195 LSKRAFTY

-225 RKPLEISNDES
+225 RKPLEISNVES
-236 NPTVITMIIPLAGTK
+236 DPTVITMIIPLAGTK

-269 KKKSDLAVVPGTIV
+269 KKKSDLEVKPGTIV
-283 TFPVKELTIEPDRMF
+283 TFPVKELTIDPDRMF

-311 KTAEKSVKVTMVPSS
+311 KTAKDSVKVTMVSAS
-326 KLSEGNFQKIMEA
+326 KLHEDVFRDIMKA
-339 TRNLHN
+339 TRSLEN
-345 KDKKIVLDLSGAN
+345 KIVLDLSGAN
-358 AKESTLKGLNTDNS
+358 AEKSRLEGLTDNK

-387 NISKFYLPE
+387 NISKFSLPK

-410 YTEIVLPTTLT
+410 YTEIVLPSTLT
-421 KISGS
+421 QISGS

-452 LCDFGMTTLMALNGG
+452 LYDYKMETLMVLNGG
-467 SGDSYIVKDGT
+467 SGDSYTVKDGT

-486 YENSVI
+486 YENSKI

-500 VTRLSGDCI
+500 VTKLSGDCI
-509 SGTPNLTTIICL
+509 SATPNLTTIICL
-521 GTKPAEFR
+521 GTVPAEFK

-535 KVGPANQ
+535 KVGPSKL

-557 EKWAALLKEGNW
+557 DKWAALLAEGNW
-569 VVKEIAGLSNVKE
+569 EVKDLRN
-582 GY
+582 

>member
-1 MRKLYFAGC
+1 MRNLYFVGC
-10 VFAAVACL
+10 VIAAVACL

-32 GVDFFAHVGNV
+32 GVDFFAHVDNV
-43 DTKTSIDGLK
+43 DTKTSIDGLQ

-68 KHLHNASNPGAYS
+68 NHLDNASSPRAYS

-90 DDAAGTSVGRF
+90 DNAAGTNVGRF
-101 TYSSGGEQITGD
+101 TYSSGGEQIKGD

-133 FYVDFPMTQYY
+133 FYVDFPMTQWY

-156 YGIGSNRSV
+156 YGIGSDRNV

-195 LSKKAFTY
+195 LSKRAFTY

-225 RKPLEISNDES
+225 RKPLEISNVES
-236 NPTVITMIIPLAGTK
+236 DPTVITMIIPLAGTK
-251 TLKNLKFS
+251 KLTNLKFS
-259 INCERGGSEL
+259 INCEKGGSEL
-269 KKKSDLAVVPGTIV
+269 EKKSPLEVKPGTVV

-311 KTAEKSVKVTMVPSS
+311 KTAKDSVRVTMVPSS

-339 TRNLHN
+339 TRNLHDKN
-345 KDKKIVLDLSGAN
+345 KKIVLDLSRAN
-358 AKESTLKGLNTDNS
+358 AKESTLEGLNNDNK
-372 YVGFCGGS
+372 YVGFCEGS

-387 NISKFYLPE
+387 NIRKFYLPE
-396 GITTILNRAFAYSG
+396 GITTILNRAFSYSG
-410 YTEIVLPTTLT
+410 YTEIVLPSTLT
-421 KISGS
+421 QISGS

-439 DGNKYFKADEKGA
+439 AGNKSFKVDEKGA
-452 LCDFGMTTLMALNGG
+452 LYDYDMKTLMVLNGG
-467 SGDSYIVKDGT
+467 SGDSYTVKDGT

-500 VTRLSGDCI
+500 VTKLSADCI

-521 GTKPAEFR
+521 GTKPAELI
-529 PNSGTN
+529 PNTGKN

-542 TKTLYVPKGCVEIYK
+542 IKTLYVPKGCVEIYK
-557 EKWAALLKEGNW
+557 EKWAALLAEGKWEVLQN
-569 VVKEIAGLSNVKE
+569 
-582 GY
+582 

>member
-10 VFAAVACL
+10 VIAAACL

-32 GVDFFAHVGNV
+32 GVDFFAHVDNV
-43 DTKTSIDGLK
+43 DTKTSIDGLQ
-53 VLWAKKDSIAIQVTE
+53 VLWEKKDSIAIQVTE
-68 KHLHNASNPGAYS
+68 NHLDNASRPREYA

-90 DDAAGTSVGRF
+90 DDAAGTNVGRF
-101 TYSSGGEQITGD
+101 TYSSGGEQIKGD

-311 KTAEKSVKVTMVPSS
+311 KTAKDSVRVTMVPSS
-326 KLSEGNFQKIMEA
+326 KLSKEGFHDIMEA
-339 TRNLHN
+339 TRNLDDKN
-345 KDKKIVLDLSGAN
+345 KKIVLDLSGAN
-358 AKESTLKGLNTDNS
+358 AKESTLEGLTGNN

-426 PSNGCDSLVWKVA
+426 PSNGCDSLIWKVA
-439 DGNKYFKADEKGA
+439 NGNKSFKADEKGA
-452 LCDFGMTTLMALNGG
+452 LYDYEMTTLMVLNGG
-467 SGDSYIVKDGT
+467 SGDSYTVKDGT

-500 VTRLSGDCI
+500 VTKLSGDCI
-509 SGTPNLTTIICL
+509 SATPNLTTIICL
-521 GTKPAEFR
+521 GTVPAEFK

-535 KVGPANQ
+535 KVGPSKL

-557 EKWAALLKEGNW
+557 EKWAALLAEGNW
-569 VVKEIAGLSNVKE
+569 DVKDVKELQN
-582 GY
+582 

>member
-1 MRKLYFAGC
+1 MRNLYFVGC
-10 VFAAVACL
+10 VIAAVAFVC
-18 GGCTKTNDIEPVSK
+18 GCTKTNDIEIEQESA
-32 GVDFFAHVGNV
+32 GVDFFAQIDNV
-43 DTKTSIDGLK
+43 NTKTSIDGLK
-53 VLWAKKDSIAIQVTE
+53 VRWEKDDEIAIQVTRNHTE
-68 KHLHNASNPGAYS
+68 NAASPRGYS
-81 TTLGIYKLA
+81 TSFGIYRLT
-90 DDAAGTSVGRF
+90 DDAAGKNVGRF
-101 TYSSGGEQITGD
+101 THNREEEKIEGD

-118 FYPASYCTANKSNGY
+118 FYPASDCKPNKSNGY
-133 FYVDFPMTQYY
+133 FYVDFPMTQWY

-156 YGIGSNRSV
+156 YGIGSDRNV

-195 LSKKAFTY
+195 LSKRAFTY
-203 VKDGKWQG
+203 VKDGKW
-211 LSKAYDVNNLNMNM
+211 LSRLWDAYSVNNLNMNM

-269 KKKSDLAVVPGTIV
+269 KKKSGLEVKPGTVV

-326 KLSEGNFQKIMEA
+326 KLSEVNFQKIMEA

-358 AKESTLKGLNTDNS
+358 AEKSILQGLTDNK

-396 GITTILNRAFAYSG
+396 GIITILNRAFSYSG
-410 YTEIVLPTTLT
+410 YTEIVLPSTLT
-421 KISGS
+421 QISGS
-426 PSNGCDSLVWKVA
+426 PSNGCDSLRWKVA
-439 DGNKYFKADEKGA
+439 EGNKSFKADEEGA
-452 LCDFGMTTLMALNGG
+452 LYDYKMETLMVLNGG
-467 SGDSYIVKDGT
+467 SGDSYTVKDGT

-500 VTRLSGDCI
+500 VTVLSRDCI

-521 GTKPAEFR
+521 GTKPAEFI
-529 PNSGTN
+529 PNTGKN

-542 TKTLYVPKGCVEIYK
+542 RKTLYVPKGCGKDYEA
-557 EKWAALLKEGNW
+557 KWKALLDEGNW
-569 VVKEIAGLSNVKE
+569 KVVEQN
-582 GY
+582 

>member
-10 VFAAVACL
+10 VIAAAACL
-18 GGCTKTNDIEPVSK
+18 GGCTKTNDIEPESK
-32 GVDFFAHVGNV
+32 GVDFFAHVDNV

-53 VLWAKKDSIAIQVTE
+53 VLWAKKDSIAIQVT
-68 KHLHNASNPGAYS
+68 KNHLDNASRPREYA

-90 DDAAGTSVGRF
+90 DDAAGTNVGRF
-101 TYSSGGEQITGD
+101 TYSSGAEQITGD

-118 FYPASYCTANKSNGY
+118 FYPASYCTANKGNGY

-156 YGIGSNRSV
+156 YGIGSNRNV

-195 LSKKAFTY
+195 LSKRAFTY

-225 RKPLEISNDES
+225 RKPLEISNVES
-236 NPTVITMIIPLAGTK
+236 DPTVITMIIPLAGTK

-269 KKKSDLAVVPGTIV
+269 KKKSDLEVKPGTIV
-283 TFPVKELTIEPDRMF
+283 TFPVKELTIDPDRMF

-311 KTAEKSVKVTMVPSS
+311 KTAKDSVKVTMVSAS
-326 KLSEGNFQKIMEA
+326 KLHEDVFRDIMKA
-339 TRNLHN
+339 TRSLEN
-345 KDKKIVLDLSGAN
+345 KIVLDLSGAN
-358 AKESTLKGLNTDNS
+358 AEKSRLEGLTDNK

-387 NISKFYLPE
+387 NISKFSLPK

-410 YTEIVLPTTLT
+410 YTEIVLPSTLT
-421 KISGS
+421 QISGS

-452 LCDFGMTTLMALNGG
+452 LYDYKMETLMVLNGG
-467 SGDSYIVKDGT
+467 SGDSYTVKDGT

-486 YENSVI
+486 YENSKI

-500 VTRLSGDCI
+500 VTKLSGDCI
-509 SGTPNLTTIICL
+509 SATPNLTTIICL
-521 GTKPAEFR
+521 GTVPAEFK

-535 KVGPANQ
+535 KVGPSKL

-557 EKWAALLKEGNW
+557 DKWAALLKEGNW
-569 VVKEIAGLSNVKE
+569 EVKELQN
-582 GY
+582 

>member
-32 GVDFFAHVGNV
+32 GVDFFAHVDNV
-43 DTKTSIDGLK
+43 DTKTSIDGLQ
-53 VLWAKKDSIAIQVTE
+53 VLWEKKDSIAIQVTE
-68 KHLHNASNPGAYS
+68 NHLDNASRPREYA

-90 DDAAGTSVGRF
+90 DDAAGTNVGRF
-101 TYSSGGEQITGD
+101 TYSSGGEQIKGD

-156 YGIGSNRSV
+156 YGIGSNRNV

-195 LSKKAFTY
+195 LSKRAFTF
-203 VKDGKWQG
+203 VEDGKWHQK
-211 LSKAYDVNNLNMNM
+211 LWNAYSVNNLNMNM
-225 RKPLEISNDES
+225 RKPLEISNVES
-236 NPTVITMIIPLAGTK
+236 DPTMITMVIPLADTT
-251 TLKNLKFS
+251 TLTNLKFS
-259 INCERGGSEL
+259 VNCEKGGSEL
-269 KKKSDLAVVPGTIV
+269 TKKSGLRVKPGTVV

-311 KTAEKSVKVTMVPSS
+311 KTAEDSVKVTMVSAS
-326 KLSEGNFQKIMEA
+326 KLHEDVFRDIMKA
-339 TRNLHN
+339 TRSLEN
-345 KDKKIVLDLSGAN
+345 KIVLDLSGAN
-358 AKESTLKGLNTDNS
+358 AEKSILQGLTDNK

-410 YTEIVLPTTLT
+410 YTEIVLPSTLT
-421 KISGS
+421 QISGS

-439 DGNKYFKADEKGA
+439 AGNKSFKADEKGA
-452 LCDFGMTTLMALNGG
+452 LYNHDMKTLMVLNGG
-467 SGDSYIVKDGT
+467 SGDSYAVKDGT

-500 VTRLSGDCI
+500 VTKLSGDCI
-509 SGTPNLTTIICL
+509 SATPNLTTIICL
-521 GTKPAEFR
+521 GTVPAEFK

-535 KVGPANQ
+535 KVGPSKL

-557 EKWAALLKEGNW
+557 DKWAALLAEGNW
-569 VVKEIAGLSNVKE
+569 DVKDVKELQN
-582 GY
+582 

>member
-1 MRKLYFAGC
+1 MRNLYFVGC
-10 VFAAVACL
+10 VIAAVACL

-32 GVDFFAHVGNV
+32 GVDFFAHVDNV
-43 DTKTSIDGLK
+43 DTKTSIDGLQ
-53 VLWAKKDSIAIQVTE
+53 VLWAKKDSIAIQVTDN
-68 KHLHNASNPGAYS
+68 HRDNASSPRAYS

-90 DDAAGTSVGRF
+90 DDAAGTNVGRF
-101 TYSSGGEQITGD
+101 TYSSGGEQIKGD

-133 FYVDFPMTQYY
+133 FYVDFPMTQWY

-156 YGIGSNRSV
+156 YGIGSDRNV

-195 LSKKAFTY
+195 LSKRAFTY
-203 VKDGKWQG
+203 VKDGKW
-211 LSKAYDVNNLNMNM
+211 LSRLWDAYSVNNLNMNM

-269 KKKSDLAVVPGTIV
+269 KKKSDLEVNPGTIV

-311 KTAEKSVKVTMVPSS
+311 KTAKDSVKVTMVPSS

-339 TRNLHN
+339 TRNLHDKN
-345 KDKKIVLDLSGAN
+345 KKIVLDLSGAN

-396 GITTILNRAFAYSG
+396 GITTILNRAFSYSG
-410 YTEIVLPTTLT
+410 YTEIVLPSTLT
-421 KISGS
+421 QISGS
-426 PSNGCDSLVWKVA
+426 PSNGCNSLVWKVA
-439 DGNKYFKADEKGA
+439 AGNKSFKADEKGA
-452 LCDFGMTTLMALNGG
+452 LYDYDMKTLMVLNGG
-467 SGDSYIVKDGT
+467 SGDSYTVKDGT

-492 KTLTIPAS
+492 KSLTIPAS
-500 VTRLSGDCI
+500 VTKLSADCI

-521 GTKPAEFR
+521 GTKPAEFI
-529 PNSGTN
+529 PNTGKN

-542 TKTLYVPKGCVEIYK
+542 PKTLYVPKGCGKDYED
-557 EKWAALLKEGNW
+557 KWKTLLDEGNW
-569 VVKEIAGLSNVKE
+569 QVVEQN
-582 GY
+582 

>member
-18 GGCTKTNDIEPVSK
+18 GGCTKTNDIEPESK
-32 GVDFFAHVGNV
+32 GVDFFAHVDNV

-68 KHLHNASNPGAYS
+68 NHRDNASSPRAYA

-90 DDAAGTSVGRF
+90 DDAAGTNVGRF
-101 TYSSGGEQITGD
+101 TYSSGGEQIKGD

-118 FYPASYCTANKSNGY
+118 FYPASYCTAHKDNGY

-203 VKDGKWQG
+203 VKDGKWLTKLCNAHTVQ
-211 LSKAYDVNNLNMNM
+211 NLNMKM
-225 RKPLEISNDES
+225 RNPLEISNDES

-259 INCERGGSEL
+259 INCEKGGSEL
-269 KKKSDLAVVPGTIV
+269 EKKSPLEVTPGTIV
-283 TFPVKELTIEPDRMF
+283 TFPVKELIIEPDRMF

-311 KTAEKSVKVTMVPSS
+311 KTAKDSVKVTMVSAS
-326 KLSEGNFQKIMEA
+326 KLHEDVFRDIMKA
-339 TRNLHN
+339 TRSLEN
-345 KDKKIVLDLSGAN
+345 KIVLDLSGAN
-358 AKESTLKGLNTDNS
+358 ADKSTLKGLTDNK

-380 NRDNGIK
+380 NRDKGIK

-396 GITTILNRAFAYSG
+396 GITTILNRAFSYSG
-410 YTEIVLPTTLT
+410 YTEIVLPSTLT
-421 KISGS
+421 QISGS

-439 DGNKYFKADEKGA
+439 EGNKSFKADEEGA
-452 LCDFGMTTLMALNGG
+452 LYDFGMTTLMVLNGG

-478 TTIREWAL
+478 TMIREWAL

-500 VTRLSGDCI
+500 VTKLSADCI

-521 GTKPAEFR
+521 GKKPAEFK
-529 PNSGTN
+529 PNTGKN
-535 KVGPANQ
+535 KVGPSKQ
-542 TKTLYVPKGCVEIYK
+542 IKTLYVPKGCVETYK
-557 EKWAALLKEGNW
+557 EKWAALLAEGNW
-569 VVKEIAGLSNVKE
+569 EVVD
-582 GY
+582 

>member
-32 GVDFFAHVGNV
+32 GVDFFAHVDNV
-43 DTKTSIDGLK
+43 DTKTSIDGLH
-53 VLWAKKDSIAIQVTE
+53 VLWKKDDQIAIQVTE
-68 KHLHNASNPGAYS
+68 NHRDNASSPKAYA

-90 DDAAGTSVGRF
+90 DDAAGTNVGRF
-101 TYSSGGEQITGD
+101 TFEKGNEHIEGD

-118 FYPASYCTANKSNGY
+118 FYPASYCTAHKDNGY

-195 LSKKAFTY
+195 LSKRAFTY
-203 VKDGKWQG
+203 VKDGKWQR
-211 LSKAYDVNNLNMNM
+211 LWNAYSVNNLNMKM
-225 RKPLEISNDES
+225 LKPLEISNVES
-236 NPTVITMIIPLAGTK
+236 DPTVITMIIPLADTTK
-251 TLKNLKFS
+251 LTNLKFS
-259 INCERGGSEL
+259 INCEKGGSEL
-269 KKKSDLAVVPGTIV
+269 TKKSGLKVKPGTVV
-283 TFPVKELTIEPDRMF
+283 TFPVKELIIEPDRMF

-311 KTAEKSVKVTMVPSS
+311 KTAEKSVKVTMVAAS

-339 TRNLHN
+339 TRNLHDKN
-345 KDKKIVLDLSGAN
+345 KKIVLDLSGAN
-358 AKESTLKGLNTDNS
+358 AEKSILQGLTDNK

-426 PSNGCDSLVWKVA
+426 PSNGCDSLRWKVA
-439 DGNKYFKADEKGA
+439 EGNKSFKADEKGA
-452 LCDFGMTTLMALNGG
+452 LYDYEMKTLMVLNGG
-467 SGDSYIVKDGT
+467 GSVDSYAVKDGT

-500 VTRLSGDCI
+500 VTKLSADCI

-521 GTKPAEFR
+521 GTVPAEFK
-529 PNSGTN
+529 PNTGKN

-542 TKTLYVPKGCVEIYK
+542 RKTLYVPMGCGKDYEA
-557 EKWAALLKEGNW
+557 KWKALLDEGNW
-569 VVKEIAGLSNVKE
+569 QVVEQN
-582 GY
+582 

>member
-32 GVDFFAHVGNV
+32 GVDFFAHVDNV

-156 YGIGSNRSV
+156 YGIGSNRNV

-195 LSKKAFTY
+195 LSKRAFTY

-225 RKPLEISNDES
+225 RKPLEISNVES
-236 NPTVITMIIPLAGTK
+236 DPTVITMIIPLAGTK

-269 KKKSDLAVVPGTIV
+269 KKKSDLEVKPGTIV
-283 TFPVKELTIEPDRMF
+283 TFPVKELTIDPDRMF

-311 KTAEKSVKVTMVPSS
+311 KTAKDSVKVTMVSAS
-326 KLSEGNFQKIMEA
+326 KLHEDVFRDIMKA
-339 TRNLHN
+339 TRSLEN
-345 KDKKIVLDLSGAN
+345 KIVLDLSGAN
-358 AKESTLKGLNTDNS
+358 AEKSRLEGLTDNK

-387 NISKFYLPE
+387 NISKFSLPK

-410 YTEIVLPTTLT
+410 YTEIVLPSTLT
-421 KISGS
+421 QISGS

-452 LCDFGMTTLMALNGG
+452 LYDYKMETLMVLNGG
-467 SGDSYIVKDGT
+467 SGDSYTVKDGT

-486 YENSVI
+486 YENSKI

-500 VTRLSGDCI
+500 VTKLSADCI
-509 SGTPNLTTIICL
+509 SATPNLTTIICL
-521 GTKPAEFR
+521 GTVPAEFK

-535 KVGPANQ
+535 KVGPSKL

-557 EKWAALLKEGNW
+557 EKWAALLAEGNW
-569 VVKEIAGLSNVKE
+569 EVKVWPN
-582 GY
+582 